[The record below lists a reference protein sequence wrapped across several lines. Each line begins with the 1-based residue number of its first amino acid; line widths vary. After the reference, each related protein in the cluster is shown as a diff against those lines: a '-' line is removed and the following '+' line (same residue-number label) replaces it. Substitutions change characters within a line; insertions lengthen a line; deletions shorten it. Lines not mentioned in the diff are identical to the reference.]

1 MPASRIVFAI
11 GDLMGEVRA
20 LRGGEPA
27 LGAVELHLDEPT
39 FGAVVGEI
47 ENHYG
52 QQLSRDVVD
61 RSVAVEFGGMVIRT
75 KVGT

>member
-11 GDLMGEVRA
+11 GDLMAEVRA
-20 LRGGEPA
+20 LAPDAAPA
-27 LGAVELHLDEPT
+27 ELHLDEPT

-52 QQLSRDVVD
+52 EQLPRDVIG
-61 RSVAVEFGGMVIRT
+61 RSVAVQFGGMVIRT
-75 KVGT
+75 KVGGSA